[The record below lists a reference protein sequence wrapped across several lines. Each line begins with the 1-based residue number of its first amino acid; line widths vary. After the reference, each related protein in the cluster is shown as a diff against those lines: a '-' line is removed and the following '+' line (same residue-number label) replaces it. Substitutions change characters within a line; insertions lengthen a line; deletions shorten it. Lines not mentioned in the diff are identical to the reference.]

1 MLGNRRR
8 VLIVEDDL
16 ETAGYLVD
24 SLTTNGYQAD
34 LASNGMDALHCGRS
48 AIYAVIT
55 IDRMLPDIDG
65 ITVMQHL
72 REDGIAT
79 PVLIV
84 SALGDI
90 DDRVRG
96 LRAGGD
102 DYLVKPFV
110 FVELLARVEAL
121 ARRSITVVK
130 ETVLRVGDLE
140 MDLVSRTVSRRGREI
155 KLLPREFQLLE
166 YLVRNAAHVVPR
178 AMLLQHVWDLHF
190 DPTTNIIDVYV
201 GRVRRKVDDQ
211 QAYPLIHTVRGVG
224 YCVRTPS

>member
-1 MLGNRRR
+1 M
-8 VLIVEDDL
+8 
-16 ETAGYLVD
+16 
-24 SLTTNGYQAD
+24 
-34 LASNGMDALHCGRS
+34 
-48 AIYAVIT
+48 T

-65 ITVMQHL
+65 LAVMQRL
-72 REDGIAT
+72 REDGVAT

-84 SALGDI
+84 SALGEI

-102 DYLVKPFV
+102 DYLVKPFA
-110 FVELLARVEAL
+110 FAELLARVEAL
-121 ARRSITVVK
+121 ARRSATVVK
-130 ETVLRVGDLE
+130 ETLLRVGDLK

-166 YLVRNAAHVVPR
+166 YLVRHEGRVVPR

-190 DPTTNIIDVYV
+190 DPTTNTIDVYV
-201 GRVRRKVDDQ
+201 GRVRRKVDGE

-224 YCVRTPS
+224 YCVRAPC